1 MRPRD
6 DNTSVSPTPKL
17 HPATKTPRHRW
28 IVYWATTAVIVAEC
42 LVGGTYDLLR
52 LRPFFP
58 MLAQLGYPAYLA
70 TILGVAKILAG
81 VALAVPGFARLKE
94 WAYAGIM
101 INMLGAAASWIA
113 VRHGPSDFVPPLA
126 FGAIAFLSWV
136 TRPPGRR
143 LGRDPDS
150 SSVMAV
156 ARTAF
161 GHRESRI
168 TSERPDL

>member
-1 MRPRD
+1 MD
-6 DNTSVSPTPKL
+6 DNMKTSSAGRTPKFR
-17 HPATKTPRHRW
+17 PATSPSLRRR
-28 IVYWATTAVIVAEC
+28 IAYWAATAVIVAEC
-42 LVGGTYDLLR
+42 LVGGTYDLFR

-58 MLAQLGYPAYLA
+58 MLAQLGYPPYLS

-101 INMLGAAASWIA
+101 INMLGAAASWVAIG
-113 VRHGPSDFVPPLA
+113 HGPSDFVPPLA

-143 LGRDPDS
+143 LSRDLDS
-150 SSVMAV
+150 SSFMAV
-156 ARTAF
+156 ART
-161 GHRESRI
+161 GSQ
-168 TSERPDL
+168 PP